1 MLLFLVNKLNNTILL
16 NIDQPYF
23 ILALYIYKK
32 NISKNVI
39 KNVSKDIS
47 KNVTTVTSS
56 ATSKREIMDQLS
68 EVRREAEKAKLMN
81 QTCRKLSDQI
91 RTLEAEHQTVQD
103 ELNRYQTRND
113 QLIKQNKVQFG
124 N

>member
-1 MLLFLVNKLNNTILL
+1 ML

-32 NISKNVI
+32 NISKNVS

>member
-1 MLLFLVNKLNNTILL
+1 
-16 NIDQPYF
+16 
-23 ILALYIYKK
+23 
-32 NISKNVI
+32 
-39 KNVSKDIS
+39 
-47 KNVTTVTSS
+47 
-56 ATSKREIMDQLS
+56 MDQLS

-113 QLIKQNKVQFG
+113 QLIKQNKVQFVNWWILNSLKSDFNIRSIG
-124 N
+124 FYYLKLANLPSFTFDKTLHAKIIA